1 VITFAVPFYRG
12 ADYLDR
18 AVRSALTQT
27 VPDWRLVVSDDSA
40 DGGGAAVVERVGDAR
55 VRYRRNAHTLGMAGN
70 WNRCLELADTPL
82 VTLLHADD
90 ELLPNYA
97 AVMTAGAA
105 AHPDTA
111 ALYCRA
117 VVVGPDG
124 APTFSLADR
133 VKGLIAPRTTGPTR
147 LAGPAGIA
155 ALLRGNFI
163 MCPTVC
169 YRTDALRG
177 RRFDPRWR
185 FVLDLDFFTRLL
197 AAGDAIVGLPETAY
211 AYRRHA
217 GNATAE
223 YTETLLRFEE
233 EAALY
238 DELAAEARRRGRGW
252 EAVRRAGR
260 GKHIVRLHLLYRA
273 AADLVRGR
281 LTAAATK
288 LARLTEMAR

>member
-12 ADYLDR
+12 TDYLER
-18 AVRSALTQT
+18 AVRSAAAQT
-27 VPDWRLVVSDDSA
+27 APDWRLVVADDSP
-40 DGGGAAVVERVGDAR
+40 DGSGAAVVERVGDAR
-55 VRYRRNAHTLGMAGN
+55 VRYSRNARTLGMAGN
-70 WNRCLELADTPL
+70 WNRCLDLVDTPL

-105 AHPDTA
+105 SHSDAA

-117 VVVGPDG
+117 VVVGPTG
-124 APTFSLADR
+124 APVFSLADR
-133 VKGLIAPRTTGPTR
+133 VKDFIAPRAAGPTR
-147 LAGPAGIA
+147 LAGPAGVA

-169 YRTDALRG
+169 YRTDRLRG

-197 AAGDAIVGLPETAY
+197 TDGDAIVGLPDAAY

-252 EAVRRAGR
+252 EAVGRVGR
-260 GKHIVRLHLLYRA
+260 GKRILRLHLLYRI
-273 AADLVRGR
+273 AADV
-281 LTAAATK
+281 
-288 LARLTEMAR
+288 ARLRPGPAARKARYLAALR

>member
-1 VITFAVPFYRG
+1 MITFAVPFYRG
-12 ADYLDR
+12 ADYLER
-18 AVRSALTQT
+18 AVRSALAQT
-27 VPDWRLVVSDDSA
+27 ADWRLVVSDDSP
-40 DGGGAAVVERVGDAR
+40 DGSGAAVVARVGDAR
-55 VRYRRNAHTLGMAGN
+55 VRYSRNAHTLGMAGN

-97 AVMTAGAA
+97 AAMTAGAA
-105 AHPDTA
+105 AHPDAA

-117 VVVGPDG
+117 RVVGPDG

-133 VKGLIAPRTTGPTR
+133 VKWLIAPRTAGPTR
-147 LAGPAGIA
+147 LAGPGGIA

-169 YRTDALRG
+169 YRTAALRG

-197 AAGDAIVGLPETAY
+197 ADGDAIVGLPDTAY

-238 DELAAEARRRGRGW
+238 DALAAEARLRGKGW

-260 GKHIVRLHLLYRA
+260 GKRIVRLHLLYRA

-281 LTAAATK
+281 PTAAATK
-288 LARLTEMAR
+288 FARLTEMAR

>member
-12 ADYLDR
+12 TDYLER
-18 AVRSALTQT
+18 AVRSAVAQT
-27 VPDWRLVVSDDSA
+27 APDWRLVVSDDSP
-40 DGGGAAVVERVGDAR
+40 DGSGAAVVARVGDAR
-55 VRYRRNAHTLGMAGN
+55 VSYHRNPHTLGMAGN
-70 WNRCLELADTPL
+70 WNRCLDLADSPL

-97 AVMTAGAA
+97 AVMTAA
-105 AHPDTA
+105 AHPDA
-111 ALYCRA
+111 AAMYCRA
-117 VVVGPDG
+117 VVVGPEG
-124 APTFSLADR
+124 KPTFSLADR
-133 VKGLIAPRTTGPTR
+133 VKGLIAPRTAGPTR

-163 MCPTVC
+163 TCPTVC
-169 YRTDALRG
+169 YRTDRLRD

-197 AAGDAIVGLPETAY
+197 AAGDVIVGLPDTAY

-223 YTETLLRFEE
+223 YTETLLRFDE

-238 DELAAEARRRGRGW
+238 DELAAEARQRGRGW

-260 GKHIVRLHLLYRA
+260 GKRIVRLHLLYRA

-281 LTAAATK
+281 LTAAAAK
-288 LARLTEMAR
+288 LSRLTEIAR